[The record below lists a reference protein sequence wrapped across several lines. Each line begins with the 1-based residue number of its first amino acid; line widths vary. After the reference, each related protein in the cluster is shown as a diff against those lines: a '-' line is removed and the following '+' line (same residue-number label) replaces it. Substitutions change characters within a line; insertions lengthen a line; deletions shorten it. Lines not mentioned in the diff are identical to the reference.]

1 MGRKRSP
8 QRVKLDDMAVRER
21 LRRRHMTQNEL
32 AALLGITPDYLSRL
46 LNGTRHPS
54 PRLRR
59 QLQETLDCAGFEEL
73 FVTVSAD
80 G

>member
-1 MGRKRSP
+1 
-8 QRVKLDDMAVRER
+8 MAVRER

-46 LNGTRHPS
+46 LNGTRCPS
-54 PRLRR
+54 PQVRR

-73 FVTVSAD
+73 FLTVSAD
-80 G
+80 E